1 MGTATITLKFLN
13 AVGATEGDGGQ
24 MVMNAKDK
32 EYTITVSDKGVKALI
47 WIVWLV
53 ETNDIKYLIMAIV
66 SLRKKKIDDLH
77 SFFFPFFPQFLLYK
91 LKSSGSS
98 E

>member
-77 SFFFPFFPQFLLYK
+77 SFFFSFFPTI
-91 LKSSGSS
+91 SSL
-98 E
+98 

>member
-1 MGTATITLKFLN
+1 
-13 AVGATEGDGGQ
+13 

-77 SFFFPFFPQFLLYK
+77 SFFFSFFPTI
-91 LKSSGSS
+91 SSL
-98 E
+98 